1 MNWKI
6 RFILL
11 FTTSLLSEIFVSF
24 ASLNA
29 FAQTRPSVH
38 WTTFN
43 KQASQCAC
51 HLFAL
56 DALRSEGLNQ
66 IFEDTGTIILAG
78 NNQVIAETVCLPG
91 NRQIRLSAYSSDS
104 ATAERVRNNVRA
116 KIVRSVLFDTCP

>member
-6 RFILL
+6 RAILL
-11 FTTSLLSEIFVSF
+11 FITFLLSTIFVLLTS
-24 ASLNA
+24 SNA
-29 FAQTRPSVH
+29 FAQTRPTVH
-38 WTTFN
+38 WSTFD

-56 DALRSEGLNQ
+56 DAMRSEGLNQ
-66 IFEDTGTIILAG
+66 VFEDTGTIILAG
-78 NNQVIAETVCLPG
+78 NNQVIVETVCLPG

-116 KIVRSVLFDTCP
+116 KIVKSVLFDTCP